1 MIEVT
6 VFVLNYYLQDLS
18 ESDSFHYKSF
28 KVLPRIIIESVV
40 VQLIN
45 FNNYYVD

>member
-28 KVLPRIIIESVV
+28 KVLPRKSVV